1 MPAVTVNVKWGK
13 QKFDNVEVN
22 TDESPE
28 TFKAQLFALS
38 GVPPDRQKLLIK
50 GKTVQDH
57 AWGDVTL
64 TTGAGVMMM
73 GSTEGIPAGPPPPA
87 STKEGT
93 GASGSAVDDEEDVP
107 LGLMNLG
114 NTCYLN
120 ATVQCFRAIPELRKA
135 LKNFSGRFAGFDSD
149 QAKAQSVTA
158 AVKVT
163 YEEMDRNP
171 EKVVPVVLVETMRK
185 AYPRFAE
192 RGEHGTYAQQDAN
205 EAWTELMNNL
215 KKQLPSGTGESTTS
229 SGTNVVDQY
238 LRGEFSVTMK
248 CKESDAE
255 PVVQF
260 KEPFLQLS
268 CFISQDVKY
277 LQAGLASR
285 LKETITKRSET
296 LGRDAEF
303 EKVNRIGRLPAYLTI
318 QLVRFFF
325 KERAAVG
332 AKILKDV
339 KFPFVLD
346 VFDLCSEEL
355 QKELKPMRQKF
366 KDADDT
372 ETERAVKR
380 SKGMEK
386 EESSEAYV
394 DEPFSFANDA
404 GSNNSG
410 FYELQAVLTHQGRTN
425 NSGHYVGWVKR
436 GDIWLKFD
444 DDKVSGVHPEEILK
458 LSGGGDW
465 HCAYL
470 LLYGPRQLRTYLKAA
485 SETSAPVSTAKSG
498 HEDMPVD

>member
-22 TDESPE
+22 TDEPPE

-38 GVPPDRQKLLIK
+38 GVPPDRQKLLMK
-50 GKTVQDH
+50 GKTIQDD
-57 AWGDVTL
+57 AWGDIKL
-64 TTGAGVMMM
+64 TNGSGIMMM
-73 GSTEGIPAGPPPPA
+73 GSTEGVPTGPPPAA
-87 STKEGT
+87 SSKDGKDP
-93 GASGSAVDDEEDVP
+93 SSSAADEEDDNP

-135 LKNFSGRFAGFDSD
+135 LKNFSGSFAGFDSE
-149 QAKAQSVTA
+149 QAKSQSVTQ

-163 YEEMDRNP
+163 YDEMDRNP

-192 RGEHGTYAQQDAN
+192 RGEHGGYAQQDAN

-215 KKQLPSGTGESTTS
+215 KKQLGAATPNS
-229 SGTNVVDQY
+229 NVVDQY
-238 LRGEFSVTMK
+238 LRGEFAVTMK
-248 CKESDAE
+248 CKESETE

-260 KEPFLQLS
+260 REPFLQLS
-268 CFISQDVKY
+268 CFINQDVKY
-277 LQAGLASR
+277 LQAGLAGR
-285 LKETITKRSET
+285 LRETITKHSET

-303 EKVNRIGRLPAYLTI
+303 EKVNKIDRLPAYLTV

-339 KFPFVLD
+339 KFPFMLD
-346 VFDLCSEEL
+346 VFDLCSEVL
-355 QKELKPMRQKF
+355 QKKLVPMRQKF
-366 KDADDT
+366 KDTDDYL
-372 ETERAVKR
+372 TERAIKLTKGLVK
-380 SKGMEK
+380 EDDD
-386 EESSEAYV
+386 EPHV
-394 DEPFSFANDA
+394 DEPFSFSDDV

-470 LLYGPRQLRTYLKAA
+470 LLYGPRPLRTYPKPAT
-485 SETSAPVSTAKSG
+485 ETTAPATTAKSG
-498 HEDMPVD
+498 PEDMPVD